1 MNRQTGAEQERD
13 EVEEF
18 LNGFDYYEEDYEEE
32 EKFDLHSETSI
43 FVRGGCFP
51 AFKEL
56 CISELL
62 ACLTSQFEGVA
73 PQLSRSSSSIDSDLS
88 IWINHWY
95 VKSWSYHEICC
106 YDTFFHRTVKEFLK
120 A

>member
-1 MNRQTGAEQERD
+1 MYSQTEAAQERD

-18 LNGFDYYEEDYEEE
+18 LNGFDYYEGDYEEDY
-32 EKFDLHSETSI
+32 KFDLHSETSI

-62 ACLTSQFEGVA
+62 SCLTSQFEGAA

-88 IWINHWY
+88 LWINHWY
-95 VKSWSYHEICC
+95 VRS
-106 YDTFFHRTVKEFLK
+106 
-120 A
+120 